1 MNYALITGAS
11 KGIGKSMA
19 EELAKKGHAVLL
31 IARSEDLL
39 KELAGQLSNQY
50 KVSTAYLAIDL
61 SNKNAASTIFDWCQS
76 NGYVVNMLIN
86 NAGYGLNGLLEDYT
100 LQAHL
105 DMMQVNMTSIV
116 ELTYLFLPS
125 IKKLPKA
132 YIGNIASGA
141 AYQAVPGLNVY
152 AATKAFVLSFSRG
165 LAYELRNTTVS
176 VSCVCPGS
184 TDTEFAQRANVVNEK
199 ALKLAKKFNMDPAL
213 VARISVE
220 GILAGKREI
229 VPGFVNKLAK
239 VLANLLPDSL
249 LEQSAAGIYGL
260 K

>member
-11 KGIGKSMA
+11 KGIGKSIA
-19 EELAKKGHAVLL
+19 EELAKRGHAVLL

-39 KELAGQLSNQY
+39 KELADQLSNQY

-61 SNKNAASTIFDWCQS
+61 SHKNAAATIFDWCTNNHYS
-76 NGYVVNMLIN
+76 IDMLIN

-100 LQAHL
+100 LQEHL
-105 DMMQVNMTSIV
+105 DMMQVNMTSVV

-125 IKKLPKA
+125 LKKLPKS

-165 LAYELRNTTVS
+165 LAYELQNTSVS

-199 ALKLAKKFNMDPAL
+199 ALKLAKKFNMEPSL
-213 VARISVE
+213 VASISVN

-239 VLANLLPDSL
+239 VFANLLPDSL
-249 LEQSAAGIYGL
+249 LEKSAAGIYGL
-260 K
+260 

>member
-19 EELAKKGHAVLL
+19 EELAKRGHAVLL
-31 IARSEDLL
+31 IARSENLL
-39 KELAGQLSNQY
+39 KELADQLSNQY
-50 KVSTAYLAIDL
+50 KVSTAYFAIDL
-61 SNKNAASTIFDWCQS
+61 SDKNAATTIFDWCNTNHYS
-76 NGYVVNMLIN
+76 VDMLIN

-100 LQAHL
+100 LQEHL
-105 DMMQVNMTSIV
+105 DMMQVNMNSVI

-125 IKKLPKA
+125 LKKLPRA

-165 LAYELRNTTVS
+165 LAYELRNTSVS

-184 TDTEFAQRANVVNEK
+184 TDTQFAQRANVVNEK
-199 ALKLAKKFNMDPAL
+199 AVKLAKKFNMDPVD
-213 VARISVE
+213 VARIGVD
-220 GILAGKREI
+220 GILAGKIEI
-229 VPGFVNKLAK
+229 VPGMVNKLAK
-239 VLANLLPDSL
+239 VLSNILPDSL
-249 LEQSAAGIYGL
+249 LEKSAAGIYGI
-260 K
+260 

>member
-19 EELAKKGHAVLL
+19 EELAKKGHPVLL

-39 KELAGQLSNQY
+39 KEYANKLSDQY
-50 KVSTAYLAIDL
+50 KVATAYLAIDL
-61 SNKNAASTIFDWCQS
+61 SNRNAAAATFDWCNS
-76 NGYVVNMLIN
+76 NHYSVDMLIN

-100 LQAHL
+100 LQEHL
-105 DMMQVNMTSIV
+105 DMMQVNMTSLV

-125 IKKLPKA
+125 MKKLPKA

-141 AYQAVPGLNVY
+141 AYQAVPGLNIY

-165 LAYELRNTTVS
+165 LAYELRNTSVS

-184 TDTEFAQRANVVNEK
+184 TDTQFAQRANVINEK
-199 ALKLAKKFNMDPAL
+199 ALKLAKKFNMDPAE
-213 VARISVE
+213 VASIGVE
-220 GILAGKREI
+220 GILEGKKEI
-229 VPGFVNKLAK
+229 VPGFVNKMAK
-239 VLANLLPDSL
+239 VLANVLPDSL
-249 LEQSAAGIYGL
+249 LEKSAAGIYGL
-260 K
+260 

>member
-19 EELAKKGHAVLL
+19 EELAKRGHAVLL
-31 IARSEDLL
+31 IARSENLL
-39 KELAGQLSNQY
+39 KELADQLSNQY
-50 KVSTAYLAIDL
+50 KVSTAYFAIDL
-61 SNKNAASTIFDWCQS
+61 SDKNAATTIFDWCNTNHYS
-76 NGYVVNMLIN
+76 VDMLIN

-100 LQAHL
+100 LQEHL
-105 DMMQVNMTSIV
+105 DMMQVNMNSVI

-125 IKKLPKA
+125 LKKLPRA

-184 TDTEFAQRANVVNEK
+184 TDTQFAQRANVVNEK
-199 ALKLAKKFNMDPAL
+199 AVKLAKKFNMDPVD
-213 VARISVE
+213 VARIGVD
-220 GILAGKREI
+220 GILAGKIEI
-229 VPGFVNKLAK
+229 VPGMVNKLAK
-239 VLANLLPDSL
+239 VLSNILPDSL
-249 LEQSAAGIYGL
+249 LEKSAAGIYGI
-260 K
+260 

>member
-19 EELAKKGHAVLL
+19 EELAKRGRPVLL

-39 KELAGQLSNQY
+39 KELAVQLSSHY
-50 KVSTAYLAIDL
+50 KVATAFLAIDL
-61 SNKNAASTIFDWCQS
+61 SNKNAAWAIYDWCRS
-76 NGYVVNMLIN
+76 NHFVVDMLIN

-100 LQAHL
+100 LQEHL

-125 IKKLPKA
+125 MKELPKA
-132 YIGNIASGA
+132 YIGNMASGA

-184 TDTEFAQRANVVNEK
+184 TDTQFAQRANVINEK
-199 ALKLAKKFNMDPAL
+199 AVKLAKKFNMDPAV
-213 VARISVE
+213 VASISID
-220 GILAGKREI
+220 GILAGKKEI
-229 VPGFVNKLAK
+229 VPGFVNKVAK
-239 VLANLLPDSL
+239 VLANILPDSL
-249 LEQSAAGIYGL
+249 LEKSAAGIYGL
-260 K
+260 

>member
-19 EELAKKGHAVLL
+19 EELAKRGHAVLL

-39 KELAGQLSNQY
+39 KELADQLGNQY
-50 KVSTAYLAIDL
+50 KVSTAFLAIDL
-61 SNKNAASTIFDWCQS
+61 SDKNAATTIFDWCNTNHYS
-76 NGYVVNMLIN
+76 VDMLIN

-100 LQAHL
+100 LQEHL
-105 DMMQVNMTSIV
+105 DMMQVNITSLV

-125 IKKLPKA
+125 LKKLPKA

-184 TDTEFAQRANVVNEK
+184 TDTQFAQRANVVNEK
-199 ALKLAKKFNMDPAL
+199 AVKLAKKFNMDPVD
-213 VARISVE
+213 VARIGVD
-220 GILAGKREI
+220 GILAGKIEI
-229 VPGFVNKLAK
+229 VPGMVNKLAK
-239 VLANLLPDSL
+239 VLSNILPDSL
-249 LEQSAAGIYGL
+249 LEKSAAGIYGL
-260 K
+260 

>member
-19 EELAKKGHAVLL
+19 EELAKRGHAVLL

-39 KELAGQLSNQY
+39 KELADQLSNQY
-50 KVSTAYLAIDL
+50 KVSTAYFAIDL
-61 SNKNAASTIFDWCQS
+61 SDKNAATTIFDWCNTNHYS
-76 NGYVVNMLIN
+76 VDMLIN

-100 LQAHL
+100 LQEHL
-105 DMMQVNMTSIV
+105 DMMQVNMNSVI

-125 IKKLPKA
+125 LKKLPRA

-184 TDTEFAQRANVVNEK
+184 TDTQFAQRANVVNEK
-199 ALKLAKKFNMDPAL
+199 AVKLAKKFNMDPVD
-213 VARISVE
+213 VARIGVD
-220 GILAGKREI
+220 GILAGKIEI
-229 VPGFVNKLAK
+229 VPGMVNKLAK
-239 VLANLLPDSL
+239 VLSNILPDSL
-249 LEQSAAGIYGL
+249 LEKSAAGIYGI
-260 K
+260 